1 MYLLTERH
9 RKNCIFCSKHTQM
22 ERFAYRKL
30 IDWKKSSVRK
40 PLIIRGARQVG
51 KTWLMKQF
59 GAHEYEATAYIN
71 FESSNVLKNLFADD
85 FDVKRI
91 ITAIEIE
98 TGLHINPENTLIIF
112 DEIQECEGV
121 ITSLKY
127 FFENAPQYHILAAGS
142 LLGVALHKHS
152 SFPVGKVDFLDLYPL
167 NFGEFLLA
175 SNRKSLY
182 GLLQSNDWTLIT
194 SFKFKFIES
203 LRQYYFIGG
212 MPEAVFSFVN
222 EGDFKKVRDIQNRI
236 LSAYEQDFSKHAPY
250 VIVPRIRMIW
260 QSIPS
265 QLAKENRKFIYGMLK
280 KGARAKDFE
289 MALTWLID
297 AGLIYKINRVTKP
310 AIPLIAYMDISA
322 FKIYLLD
329 VGLLGA
335 MGNIDIKT
343 LLDGNLIFQEF
354 KGAITEQY
362 VIQQLK
368 SCENLP
374 VYYWLSEKSLSEID
388 FIVQYTGN
396 VIPIEVKS
404 EENLQAK
411 SLKSFQQ
418 QFQPTISIRTSMSD
432 FRIDNWLTNLPLYTI
447 GNYWK

>member
-1 MYLLTERH
+1 
-9 RKNCIFCSKHTQM
+9 M
-22 ERFAYRKL
+22 ERFQYRKL
-30 IDWKKSSVRK
+30 IEWKRSNVRK

-59 GAHEYEATAYIN
+59 GAHEYSVTAYIN
-71 FESSNVLKNLFADD
+71 FESSKALKNLFSDD
-85 FDVKRI
+85 FDIKRI
-91 ITAIEIE
+91 IRAIEIE
-98 TGLHINPENTLIIF
+98 TGVQVNPENTLIIF
-112 DEIQECEGV
+112 DEIQECEGA

-142 LLGVALHKHS
+142 LLGVALHKHT
-152 SFPVGKVDFLDLYPL
+152 SFPVGKVDFLDLCPL
-167 NFGEFLLA
+167 SFGEFLLA
-175 SNRKSLY
+175 SNKKSLY
-182 GLLQSNDWTLIT
+182 DLLESQDWTLIT
-194 SFKFKFIES
+194 SFKLKFIES
-203 LRQYYFIGG
+203 LRQYYYIGG

-222 EGDFKKVRDIQNRI
+222 ESDFKKVREIQNRI

-250 VIVPRIRMIW
+250 EIVPRIRMIW
-260 QSIPS
+260 HSIPS

-297 AGLIYKINRVTKP
+297 AGLIYKINRVSKP
-310 AIPLIAYMDISA
+310 AMPLIAYMDISA

-343 LLDGNLIFQEF
+343 LLEGNSIFQEF

-362 VIQQLK
+362 ALQQLK
-368 SCENLP
+368 NFENLS
-374 VYYWLSEKSLSEID
+374 VCYWSNEKSSSEID
-388 FIVQYTGN
+388 FMVQYEGN
-396 VIPIEVKS
+396 VIPVEVKS

-418 QFQPTISIRTSMSD
+418 QFKPAISIRTSMSD
-432 FRIDNWLTNLPLYTI
+432 FRIDDWLNNLPLYAF